1 MLLIG
6 DQLPEMVVQ
15 TTEGMK
21 KLPEDYKGSWL
32 ILFSH
37 PGDFTPVCTTEF
49 VSFAKNSETFERLNT
64 KLLGLSVDQVQPHIK
79 WIEWI
84 RDYLGQE
91 ITFPIIA
98 DPLGNVANT
107 LGMIQPAKPT
117 ATVRAT
123 FFIDPTG
130 KIRMI
135 LYYPAEVGRNM
146 EEIIRALVALQ
157 VADENQVAM
166 PANWPQNELI
176 GDDVII
182 QPATTVKQA
191 QQNATMYQNFDWW
204 FAYKNLEQ

>member
-21 KLPEDYKGSWL
+21 RLPEDYKGSWL

-84 RDYLGQE
+84 RDHLGQE
-91 ITFPIIA
+91 VTFPIIA
-98 DPLGNVANT
+98 DPLGSVAGT

-157 VADENQVAM
+157 VADENKVAM

-176 GDDVII
+176 GDNVII

-191 QQNATMYQNFDWW
+191 QQNAAMYQNFDWW
-204 FAYKNLEQ
+204 FAYKALEQ